1 MHLAFTFQSRGE
13 EKANAKSPTQGM
25 LSPIPPIR
33 TGARLR
39 KMLSFPK
46 NGKPRQYH
54 FFISCLT
61 GDSVQYAPPL
71 HPHIIASPHCYP
83 SAVKGSIM
91 SNTQKDFLAED
102 GELSLIY
109 FKLHKSVLE
118 ASVKFKLNATALNTF
133 MYLGLNSLT
142 SQGVSHRFEVEDIA
156 DYLGKVPR
164 SIYRALAALE
174 KAKLIKIRD
183 HGAFVCDIPSVIQA
197 TKEATKR
204 AKEKHA
210 ERQKAEFEK
219 QVKEHEAVL
228 GRQLTKPERK
238 RLQRHLDGRE

>member
-1 MHLAFTFQSRGE
+1 M
-13 EKANAKSPTQGM
+13 
-25 LSPIPPIR
+25 
-33 TGARLR
+33 
-39 KMLSFPK
+39 
-46 NGKPRQYH
+46 
-54 FFISCLT
+54 
-61 GDSVQYAPPL
+61 
-71 HPHIIASPHCYP
+71 
-83 SAVKGSIM
+83 KGSIM
-91 SNTQKDFLAED
+91 SNTQKDFLTED

-118 ASVKFKLNATALNTF
+118 ASVQFKLNTTALNTF

-142 SQGVSHRFEVEDIA
+142 SQGVSHRFEIEDIA
-156 DYLGKVPR
+156 DYLGKGPR
-164 SIYRALAALE
+164 TIYRALAALE